1 MTLAGLWSE
10 WRSPAGEALKSFAI
24 ITTTGNALLAP
35 LHDRMP
41 AVIPPDGW
49 DDWLGENSMNGS
61 VVKTLLRPYP
71 DQAMAFWALDR
82 RVGNVRNDDP
92 DLFAPRCAKSVL
104 RAIRQIPPMRSAS
117 S

>member
-1 MTLAGLWSE
+1 MG
-10 WRSPAGEALKSFAI
+10 RRRPPAGETLKSFAI
-24 ITTTGNALLAP
+24 ITTTANALLAP

-61 VVKTLLRPYP
+61 VAKTLLWPYP
-71 DQAMAFWALDR
+71 DQPWRSGRRIAGWAMSETI
-82 RVGNVRNDDP
+82 VRICLHP
-92 DLFAPRCAKSVL
+92 GAQKSVL